1 MLRKLLALAASATIA
16 LVALGAV
23 AAPASASTYTSYV
36 VLDAKRISTTY
47 TGSEIIGS
55 CNATSPGGTC
65 TISSGMSAT
74 RTVQLQWNATYKQVT
89 AGLSISNAKT
99 VTVSTS
105 CTSPKMSAG
114 QTWKAK
120 PVGDRYSYKLKR
132 ISNGGL
138 SQTTSGTLYA
148 FDPKPTKISCGF

>member
-74 RTVQLQWNATYKQVT
+74 RTVQLQ
-89 AGLSISNAKT
+89 
-99 VTVSTS
+99 
-105 CTSPKMSAG
+105 
-114 QTWKAK
+114 
-120 PVGDRYSYKLKR
+120 
-132 ISNGGL
+132 
-138 SQTTSGTLYA
+138 
-148 FDPKPTKISCGF
+148 